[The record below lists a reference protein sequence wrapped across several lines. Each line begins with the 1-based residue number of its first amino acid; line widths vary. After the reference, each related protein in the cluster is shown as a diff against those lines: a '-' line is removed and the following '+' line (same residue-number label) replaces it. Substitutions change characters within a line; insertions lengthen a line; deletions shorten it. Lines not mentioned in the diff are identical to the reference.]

1 MTNAVTF
8 PVGLCGD
15 GSTVTDDADA
25 STGLANGGH
34 AKRFVPAL
42 AQTVIM
48 AQTAKTQADAATV
61 QAGLATG
68 AVTTTQALFNRIYL
82 GGI

>member
-8 PVGLCGD
+8 PVALGGD
-15 GSTVTDDADA
+15 GSTVTDDANA
-25 STGLANGGH
+25 VTGLANGGH
-34 AKRFVPAL
+34 ATRFVPAL

-48 AQTAKTQADAATV
+48 AQTAKTGADTASAAATS
-61 QAGLATG
+61 
-68 AVTTTQALFNRIYL
+68 TQALFNRIYL